1 MAQPQVVLL
10 SVEAG
15 DAQGRSDPQVLQ
27 SLQSRTL
34 LRTDQNGW
42 IKLTTDGQQMWVEV
56 ERK

>member
-1 MAQPQVVLL
+1 MAQPQVVLF

-27 SLQSRTL
+27 SLQGRTV
-34 LRTDQNGW
+34 LRTDQNSW
-42 IKLTTDGQQMWVEV
+42 IKLSTDEENLWVEV

>member
-1 MAQPQVVLL
+1 MAQPQVVLF

-27 SLQSRTL
+27 SLQGRTL

>member
-27 SLQSRTL
+27 SLQGRTV
-34 LRTDQNGW
+34 LRTDQNSW
-42 IKLTTDGQQMWVEV
+42 IKLSTDEENLWVEV
-56 ERK
+56 EKK